1 MQLRNGALAG
11 GSPGQLQADRRP
23 AFEEG
28 VLLVFK
34 RWTALCLAL
43 DGQWGGSGSADKAQ
57 IIYEETLDWF
67 YKKKEHYADDLGM
80 DLEDSFE
87 SDFNAKLED
96 GSPYEVAKVLVL
108 LHNELLQGSA
118 ETLDRLRRQAPADV
132 SGSKQ
137 QTVDNDG
144 AVISQGQE
152 DGSSSDSGSSDGED
166 GDAAMGDVQQA
177 EKQHAGPVIDEDGF
191 QLVQRSRG
199 RGMRGQGG

>member
-67 YKKKEHYADDLGM
+67 YKKKGMSDILQCCPAFVSSMCSTDGMTLKNALCQYTGCSVCMSFTLQSTMLTTWVWTLRTALSLTSMPSLRMGVPMRCEHSLQARPINM
-80 DLEDSFE
+80 
-87 SDFNAKLED
+87 
-96 GSPYEVAKVLVL
+96 VLVL
-108 LHNELLQGSA
+108 QVYMLM
-118 ETLDRLRRQAPADV
+118 V
-132 SGSKQ
+132 CCIC
-137 QTVDNDG
+137 G
-144 AVISQGQE
+144 AGQHRVLPKCFPCQP
-152 DGSSSDSGSSDGED
+152 S
-166 GDAAMGDVQQA
+166 
-177 EKQHAGPVIDEDGF
+177 
-191 QLVQRSRG
+191 
-199 RGMRGQGG
+199 